1 MAVTISEISVSV
13 NSDCTVI
20 SKYNLY
26 AGKNISTFPST
37 SNKGENRKK
46 EEKAQ
51 AMRGGLVN
59 LIGFCHCRFFK
70 VKLSSFWDIITCT
83 CI

>member
-1 MAVTISEISVSV
+1 MAVNISEISVSV

-26 AGKNISTFPST
+26 AGKDISTFPST

-46 EEKAQ
+46 
-51 AMRGGLVN
+51 RGKSTSYERWFSRSNWVLP
-59 LIGFCHCRFFK
+59 L
-70 VKLSSFWDIITCT
+70 
-83 CI
+83 

>member
-1 MAVTISEISVSV
+1 MAVNISEISVSV

-20 SKYNLY
+20 SKYNY
-26 AGKNISTFPST
+26 AGKDISTFPST
-37 SNKGENRKK
+37 SNKGENRKQ
-46 EEKAQ
+46 EDKAQ
-51 AMRGGLVN
+51 AMRGGLVD

-70 VKLSSFWDIITCT
+70 VKLSSFWDIITYT